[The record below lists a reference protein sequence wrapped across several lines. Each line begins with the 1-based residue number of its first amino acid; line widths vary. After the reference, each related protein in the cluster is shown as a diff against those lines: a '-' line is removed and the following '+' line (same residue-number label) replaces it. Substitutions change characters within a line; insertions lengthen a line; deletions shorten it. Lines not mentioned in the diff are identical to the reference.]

1 MSVVQ
6 GLQRLSFR
14 EQDPLPYSLGPVQDS
29 AAKERTNAYLIVI
42 NSSVLSCFLALCNL
56 LPFYNYTWTHPL
68 PVWCILFA
76 RKPKVDAIFVTV
88 AR

>member
-42 NSSVLSCFLALCNL
+42 NSSVLSCFLAYAIYFRFIIIRGHTPFPSGVYYL
-56 LPFYNYTWTHPL
+56 LESLKLMPYL
-68 PVWCILFA
+68 
-76 RKPKVDAIFVTV
+76 
-88 AR
+88 